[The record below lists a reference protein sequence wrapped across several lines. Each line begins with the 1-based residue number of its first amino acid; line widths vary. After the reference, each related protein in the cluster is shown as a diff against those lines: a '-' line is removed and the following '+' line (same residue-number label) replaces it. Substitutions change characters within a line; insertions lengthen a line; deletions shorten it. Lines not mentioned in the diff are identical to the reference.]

1 MVKNYFF
8 LLCFF
13 IAFTKMRSQSNISGR
28 VIDSLQTPVPYQPI
42 ALLNAKDSI
51 VNKGIITNESGRYS
65 FDNVKPGSYLL
76 KVIASGFKIKF
87 SNSFPI
93 DSSHSVEV
101 PDLQLIST
109 DISLNEVS
117 VTVMKKTIEF
127 KNGNIT
133 VNVEDSPLAVGNTL
147 YELLAKLPGV
157 TVIDDVISING
168 KAGVKILIDERLQQ
182 YSGQQLITLLKSIN
196 ASSIQKIE
204 ILKNPPVK
212 YDASGAGF
220 ISVKTKKVKLTG
232 FSGSTYLNYTQ
243 GFYAN
248 RNGGLS
254 LNYKGKDFA
263 VFSSLNAGYDE
274 FIYRSIFDKAITFN
288 AITTDF
294 HQLTAERNTSKYA
307 TYNVGADWF
316 INKRNTIGFKVE
328 GTQGTVTPIRN
339 GNNYL
344 SDNSLGYN
352 QLVFSSVRPNTWNY
366 INYNLNAEHVF
377 DTLGTTLRFSFD
389 YSPNLDLNKGDFEN
403 HFVNESGAN
412 TLAPKIFKSD
422 NNLKFVLYSSKLDFE
437 KQLSKA
443 VKMEAGI
450 KGNDQNMLS
459 NFNFQNKDDVT
470 GIYSTDSVY
479 TNIFS
484 YKEQV
489 TAGYLN
495 FQTQLKKY
503 SFQIGVRGENTKIR
517 AVSKTNSVKYDRDYF
532 NLFPMA
538 SISYDPSEKNSY
550 QLSVNRRIE
559 RPDYTSFNPYKYF
572 VNLLVSFQGNP
583 YMQPQYISSVEFTHG
598 RKQWL
603 YNSLSISKITNS
615 FYGYPM
621 QNDST
626 KETSNSQSNIKNCM
640 VYSYGVYV
648 QKEIK
653 KWWMFTF
660 NLSANYVDFWGQ
672 VEGRDYSGNGMQ
684 YYAFMN
690 SQFSLPKNFKIDL
703 NGQYM
708 APGNVVIYNNTPRW
722 ALNLAVQKSFFNKK
736 CNLTIGM
743 NDIFYTLKNK
753 NTANYLNMR
762 STTSTSNDTQRFK
775 ASLSYNFGKIKVQQR
790 KTKSNEEES
799 NRLGH

>member
-1 MVKNYFF
+1 MQ
-8 LLCFF
+8 
-13 IAFTKMRSQSNISGR
+13 SQSSVSGKVRDTLGTFIS
-28 VIDSLQTPVPYQPI
+28 YQPI
-42 ALLNAKDSI
+42 ALLNAKDST
-51 VNKGIITNESGRYS
+51 VYKGTVTDEAGKYLFENL
-65 FDNVKPGSYLL
+65 KPGNYLL
-76 KVIASGFKIKF
+76 KAIAAGFKIKY
-87 SNSFPI
+87 SAPLI
-93 DSSHSVEV
+93 LDSLSKVEV
-101 PDLQLIST
+101 PDLQLTST
-109 DISLNEVS
+109 DINLNEVS

-157 TVIDDVISING
+157 SVIDDAISING

-182 YSGQQLITLLKSIN
+182 FSGQQLITLLKSIN

-232 FSGSTYLNYTQ
+232 FSGSTNLNYTQ

-248 RNGGLS
+248 RNGGFS

-263 VFSSLNAGYDE
+263 VFSSLNGGYDE
-274 FIYRSIFDKAITFN
+274 YIYRSIFDKTITYN
-288 AITTDF
+288 NVTTNF

-307 TYNVGADWF
+307 SYTFGTDWF
-316 INKRNTIGFKVE
+316 LNKQNTIGFKVE
-328 GTQGTVTPIRN
+328 GTQGTATPIRH

-377 DTLGTTLRFSFD
+377 DTLDTKLRFSFD

-403 HFVNESGAN
+403 HFVNESSTN
-412 TLAPKIFKSD
+412 TLSPRIFKSD
-422 NNLKFVLYSSKLDFE
+422 NNLKFVLFSSKLDFE

-443 VKMEAGI
+443 VKMEAGL
-450 KGNDQNMLS
+450 KGIDQNMLS
-459 NFNFQNKDDVT
+459 NYNFQNKDNAT

-517 AVSKTNSVKYDRDYF
+517 AVSETNSVKYNRDYF

-538 SISYDPSEKNSY
+538 SISYDPSEKNSF
-550 QLSVNRRIE
+550 QLSYNRRIE

-603 YNSLSISKITNS
+603 YNSLSVSKINNS
-615 FYGYPM
+615 FYGYPI

-640 VYSYGVYV
+640 VYSYGVYM
-648 QKEIK
+648 QRELK

-672 VEGRDYSGNGMQ
+672 VDGRDYAGNGMQ
-684 YYAFMN
+684 YYSFVN
-690 SQFSLPKNFKIDL
+690 SQFSLPENFKIDL
-703 NGQYM
+703 NAQYM
-708 APGNVVIYNNTPRW
+708 APGNVVIFHNTPRW
-722 ALNLAVQKSFFNKK
+722 ALNLAIQKSFLNKK
-736 CNLTIGM
+736 LNLTIGM
-743 NDIFYTLKNK
+743 NDIFYTLKTK
-753 NTANYLNMR
+753 NTANYLNMQ
-762 STTSTSNDTQRFK
+762 SATSTSFDSQRFK